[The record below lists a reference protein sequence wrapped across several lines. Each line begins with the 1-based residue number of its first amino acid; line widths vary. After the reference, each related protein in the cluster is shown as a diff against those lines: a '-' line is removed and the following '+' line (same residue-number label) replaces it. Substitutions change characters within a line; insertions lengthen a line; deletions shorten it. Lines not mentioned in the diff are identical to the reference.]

1 MVGWRNA
8 DPVSVLLLLA
18 HKEKTPTMMESEQ
31 TRTKQLKLN
40 NERVRI
46 VMRKLAV
53 PVGIV
58 IVWLIVSKME
68 FFKPRVIPSPENMKE
83 AFLGL
88 YELLPGAIL
97 TTLTMTLTGFA
108 IGTAFGTVM
117 GLVMAYSRAV
127 REFLGSVFDFLRP
140 VPVFA
145 LIPLFI
151 LWFGIGRAPQVA
163 LIAMGTSVIL
173 GVTTLEAI
181 RNVPSIY
188 IRAALTLGASRQ
200 HIYRTVIV
208 PYIIPHLIGAIRVA
222 AAASWGLDVAAEF
235 MGSQQGLGYL
245 IVLQQI
251 YLRTAGIILLVIVY
265 SILAVI
271 TDVVIAMIEARVT
284 RWTERR
290 AGIGVVASIVGS
302 A

>member
-1 MVGWRNA
+1 MR
-8 DPVSVLLLLA
+8 
-18 HKEKTPTMMESEQ
+18 ESSQ
-31 TRTKQLKLN
+31 AKNTSHATNGKRSRT
-40 NERVRI
+40 I
-46 VMRKLAV
+46 FRKLV
-53 PVGIV
+53 IPVAI
-58 IVWLIVSKME
+58 IAAWILISELELV
-68 FFKPRVIPSPENMKE
+68 KPRVIPSVAHMWE
-83 AFLGL
+83 ALLGI
-88 YELLPGAIL
+88 YKLLPKAIL
-97 TTLTMTLTGFA
+97 TTVTMTLGGFA
-108 IGTAFGTVM
+108 IGTAFGTMM
-117 GLVMAYSRAV
+117 GLIMAYSRAV
-127 REFLGSVFDFLRP
+127 REFFGTLFDFLRP

-151 LWFGIGRAPQVA
+151 LWFGIGRAPQIA
-163 LIAMGTSVIL
+163 LIAMGTSVVL

-188 IRAALTLGASRQ
+188 VRAALTLGANRQ

-208 PYIIPHLIGAIRVA
+208 PYIIPHLVGAIRVA

-245 IVLQQI
+245 IIIQQI

-271 TDVVIAMIEARVT
+271 TDTLIAMLEARVT

>member
-1 MVGWRNA
+1 MTG
-8 DPVSVLLLLA
+8 
-18 HKEKTPTMMESEQ
+18 
-31 TRTKQLKLN
+31 
-40 NERVRI
+40 ERSRSI
-46 VMRKLAV
+46 LRKLLV
-53 PVGIV
+53 PVALVVAWIA
-58 IVWLIVSKME
+58 ISEME
-68 FFKPRVIPSPENMKE
+68 LVKPRVIPPVRNMWE

-97 TTLTMTLTGFA
+97 TTVTITLTGLA
-108 IGTAFGTVM
+108 IGTVFGTLM
-117 GLVMAYSRAV
+117 GLAMAYSRSV
-127 REFLGSVFDFLRP
+127 REFFGSLFDFLRP

-188 IRAALTLGASRQ
+188 VRAALTLGASRQ
-200 HIYRTVIV
+200 HIYRTIIV
-208 PYIIPHLIGAIRVA
+208 PFIIPHLIGAIRVA
-222 AAASWGLDVAAEF
+222 AAVSWGLDVAAEF

-245 IVLQQI
+245 IILQQI

-271 TDVVIAMIEARVT
+271 TDTIIAAVEARVT

-290 AGIGVVASIVGS
+290 ASIGVVASIVG
-302 A
+302 AT

>member
-1 MVGWRNA
+1 MAEVAQSGIKLHLNGER
-8 DPVSVLLLLA
+8 SRLA
-18 HKEKTPTMMESEQ
+18 A
-31 TRTKQLKLN
+31 
-40 NERVRI
+40 
-46 VMRKLAV
+46 RKLAV
-53 PVGIV
+53 PIFIIV
-58 IVWLIVSKME
+58 AWIIVSE
-68 FFKPRVIPSPENMKE
+68 IGLVKPRVVPSPEDMWV
-83 AFLGL
+83 AFLAL
-88 YELLPGAIL
+88 HKLLPGAIL
-97 TTLTMTLTGFA
+97 TTLTMTLAGFA
-108 IGTAFGTVM
+108 IGTAFGTLM
-117 GLVMAYSRAV
+117 GLAMAYSRAI
-127 REFLGSVFDFLRP
+127 REFLGTVFDFLRP

-163 LIAMGTSVIL
+163 LIAMGTAVIL
-173 GVTTLEAI
+173 GGTTWEAI

-188 IRAALTLGASRQ
+188 VRAALTLGATRQ

-245 IVLQQI
+245 IILQQT

-271 TDVVIAMIEARVT
+271 TDVLIAMVEARVT

-290 AGIGVVASIVGS
+290 AGVGVVASIVG
-302 A
+302 AT

>member
-1 MVGWRNA
+1 MTQATEAKTNLLTINGDRWRK
-8 DPVSVLLLLA
+8 PL
-18 HKEKTPTMMESEQ
+18 
-31 TRTKQLKLN
+31 
-40 NERVRI
+40 
-46 VMRKLAV
+46 RKLAV
-53 PVGIV
+53 PALIIILWIV
-58 IVWLIVSKME
+58 VSELGLAKA
-68 FFKPRVIPSPENMKE
+68 RVIPSMEDMWN
-83 AFLGL
+83 ALQGL
-88 YELLPGAIL
+88 LELLPAAIL
-97 TTLTMTLTGFA
+97 TTLSITLSGFF
-108 IGTAFGTVM
+108 IGLVLGTAM
-117 GLVMAYSRAV
+117 GLVMAYSRLV

-151 LWFGIGRAPQVA
+151 LWFGIGRAPQIA
-163 LIAMGTSVIL
+163 LIAMGTSVVL

-188 IRAALTLGASRQ
+188 IRAALTLGASRRR
-200 HIYRTVIV
+200 IYLTVII

-245 IVLQQI
+245 IVLQQT
-251 YLRTAGIILLVIVY
+251 YLRTAGIIVLVIVY

-271 TDVVIAMIEARVT
+271 TDTIIALLEARVT

-290 AGIGVVASIVGS
+290 SGVGVVASIVGRT
-302 A
+302 